1 VSDEII
7 NFYKKVK
14 EEPEEPIK
22 EQKEEPAPV
31 LPQPDEPFDK
41 FLLELAEKLKTEKV
55 ITEKQQEVFV
65 EQVRQPVSE
74 DTNDPFK
81 KFLESFASNLKEDKI
96 VNREENI
103 KEATINFINK
113 LKEQPAEPFIIKD
126 QPLVRT
132 KKKDYLPQKFAK
144 KLPEPAIEE
153 PVEEELI
160 EPVETLEPQTSNK
173 YVQELQATDKVSK
186 KQIPEKIKKLSD
198 IKAVVTEQ
206 VTEQFN
212 KLRQMYPNFMPH
224 GGGGGGTNAVQ
235 YALGG
240 TMDGDLNVTGKYLS
254 GGIDIGTLFGSGGG
268 GGAADRLISGS
279 QSLILNP
286 DGTVSF
292 PNNFIV
298 PPDGEIL
305 NIESETN
312 TSELSGFT
320 RISLSPFGFF
330 AYDNNNNSISFSS
343 ADDTIV
349 LASKD
354 EYEWKFN
361 SLGVLEGPNNTLT
374 VNGLSSLGKIL
385 SGDRDLADI
394 FLTSETDSQTLS
406 WNATGY
412 ELSISNGN
420 TISLSS
426 LSAAPSLGRE
436 DVNTLVIENSGTW
449 NEAYNI
455 GTAYQSISSTFLT
468 SETDSQTLTF
478 TESSAELSIS
488 NGNTVSLTSINTTF
502 ATNSGKYESVYTT
515 VQTSSGS
522 WNKNYIYVSTNTNLS
537 LNYKYAID
545 TLSGSLTA
553 TLPANPNFG
562 DEIEVFDVRG
572 AWSTNNL
579 VLDNNGNY
587 IEQRLDTLGCNVRF
601 GIIKLIYTDN
611 NIGWRII
618 PFPRHDVLPILA
630 PDVSIQVNALSGLTP
645 LTVNFTGVN
654 NLGEEIAPVNTWTWN
669 VTGGNTPQFTT
680 QNTTFTYQT
689 SGTFTVNLT
698 AANSI
703 GTDTASITIS
713 ATSFPIP
720 LSGLLVRFNADS
732 GIAQSGGN
740 ITSWTDQ
747 QNSVVATAFNGPS
760 LLTNEF
766 NGRNAVSF
774 DGVNDHFTF
783 SLPSTLLN
791 TSPRTIIVIGKY
803 TNPVSRFQEGM
814 LNSIA
819 PASDR
824 AYVFKNSLTR
834 NAFFFT
840 GGDQFGAVQFTA
852 NAYMIQSIVHRTNGT
867 GFIRVNGVAGTD
879 TTANSTISL
888 NNFVIGARS
897 TSSERFLGTIVE
909 LLIYDRELSI
919 QEIQQLEAYANIP

>member
-7 NFYKKVK
+7 NFYKKAADT
-14 EEPEEPIK
+14 EEPQKPIE

-41 FLLELAEKLKTEKV
+41 FLLELAEKLKKEKV

-65 EQVRQPVSE
+65 EQVQQPISE

-81 KFLESFASNLKEDKI
+81 KFLDSFASNLKEDKI

-103 KEATINFINK
+103 KEATISFINK

-126 QPLVRT
+126 QPLVRA

-144 KLPEPAIEE
+144 KLPEPVIEE
-153 PVEEELI
+153 PVEEELV
-160 EPVETLEPQTSNK
+160 EPVEILEPQTGNK

-254 GGIDIGTLFGSGGG
+254 GGVDIGTLFGGGES
-268 GGAADRLISGS
+268 AADRLVSGS

-286 DGTVSF
+286 DGTVSY

-361 SLGVLEGPNNTLT
+361 SEGILEGPNNTLT

-394 FLTSETDSQTLS
+394 FLTAETDNQTLS

-436 DVNTLVIENSGTW
+436 DVNTLVVENSGTW
-449 NEAYNI
+449 NAAYK
-455 GTAYQSISSTFLT
+455 
-468 SETDSQTLTF
+468 
-478 TESSAELSIS
+478 
-488 NGNTVSLTSINTTF
+488 F
-502 ATNSGKYESVYTT
+502 AV
-515 VQTSSGS
+515 
-522 WNKNYIYVSTNTNLS
+522 
-537 LNYKYAID
+537 AM
-545 TLSGSLTA
+545 
-553 TLPANPNFG
+553 
-562 DEIEVFDVRG
+562 
-572 AWSTNNL
+572 
-579 VLDNNGNY
+579 
-587 IEQRLDTLGCNVRF
+587 
-601 GIIKLIYTDN
+601 
-611 NIGWRII
+611 
-618 PFPRHDVLPILA
+618 
-630 PDVSIQVNALSGLTP
+630 
-645 LTVNFTGVN
+645 
-654 NLGEEIAPVNTWTWN
+654 
-669 VTGGNTPQFTT
+669 
-680 QNTTFTYQT
+680 
-689 SGTFTVNLT
+689 
-698 AANSI
+698 SI
-703 GTDTASITIS
+703 G
-713 ATSFPIP
+713 
-720 LSGLLVRFNADS
+720 LS
-732 GIAQSGGN
+732 
-740 ITSWTDQ
+740 
-747 QNSVVATAFNGPS
+747 
-760 LLTNEF
+760 
-766 NGRNAVSF
+766 
-774 DGVNDHFTF
+774 
-783 SLPSTLLN
+783 
-791 TSPRTIIVIGKY
+791 
-803 TNPVSRFQEGM
+803 
-814 LNSIA
+814 
-819 PASDR
+819 
-824 AYVFKNSLTR
+824 
-834 NAFFFT
+834 
-840 GGDQFGAVQFTA
+840 
-852 NAYMIQSIVHRTNGT
+852 
-867 GFIRVNGVAGTD
+867 
-879 TTANSTISL
+879 
-888 NNFVIGARS
+888 
-897 TSSERFLGTIVE
+897 
-909 LLIYDRELSI
+909 
-919 QEIQQLEAYANIP
+919 

>member
-14 EEPEEPIK
+14 EEPEEPIE
-22 EQKEEPAPV
+22 EQKEELAPV

-55 ITEKQQEVFV
+55 ITEKQQELFV
-65 EQVRQPVSE
+65 EQVQQPVSK

-81 KFLESFASNLKEDKI
+81 KFLDSFASNLKEDKI

-126 QPLVRT
+126 QPLVRA

-144 KLPEPAIEE
+144 KLPEPVIEE

-160 EPVETLEPQTSNK
+160 EPIETVEPQTGNK

-254 GGIDIGTLFGSGGG
+254 GGVDISTLFDSGGES
-268 GGAADRLISGS
+268 AADKLVSGS

-343 ADDTIV
+343 ADDAIV

-361 SLGVLEGPNNTLT
+361 SQGILEGPNNTLT

-394 FLTSETDSQTLS
+394 FLTSETDSQTLTFTES
-406 WNATGY
+406 SAK
-412 ELSISNGN
+412 LSISNGN
-420 TISLSS
+420 TISLSAFQPQVRQFDYVQIDS
-426 LSAAPSLGRE
+426 NSYNYCGVAPYG
-436 DVNTLVIENSGTW
+436 
-449 NEAYNI
+449 A
-455 GTAYQSISSTFLT
+455 LT
-468 SETDSQTLTF
+468 SDSTWTIKRLFFSSVGTL
-478 TESSAELSIS
+478 L
-488 NGNTVSLTSINTTF
+488 
-502 ATNSGKYESVYTT
+502 
-515 VQTSSGS
+515 SSG
-522 WNKNYIYVSTNTNLS
+522 V
-537 LNYKYAID
+537 
-545 TLSGSLTA
+545 
-553 TLPANPNFG
+553 
-562 DEIEVFDVRG
+562 
-572 AWSTNNL
+572 
-579 VLDNNGNY
+579 
-587 IEQRLDTLGCNVRF
+587 
-601 GIIKLIYTDN
+601 
-611 NIGWRII
+611 
-618 PFPRHDVLPILA
+618 
-630 PDVSIQVNALSGLTP
+630 
-645 LTVNFTGVN
+645 VN
-654 NLGEEIAPVNTWTWN
+654 N
-669 VTGGNTPQFTT
+669 
-680 QNTTFTYQT
+680 
-689 SGTFTVNLT
+689 
-698 AANSI
+698 SI
-703 GTDTASITIS
+703 WDNRYSYS
-713 ATSFPIP
+713 
-720 LSGLLVRFNADS
+720 
-732 GIAQSGGN
+732 
-740 ITSWTDQ
+740 
-747 QNSVVATAFNGPS
+747 
-760 LLTNEF
+760 
-766 NGRNAVSF
+766 
-774 DGVNDHFTF
+774 
-783 SLPSTLLN
+783 
-791 TSPRTIIVIGKY
+791 Y
-803 TNPVSRFQEGM
+803 
-814 LNSIA
+814 
-819 PASDR
+819 
-824 AYVFKNSLTR
+824 
-834 NAFFFT
+834 
-840 GGDQFGAVQFTA
+840 
-852 NAYMIQSIVHRTNGT
+852 
-867 GFIRVNGVAGTD
+867 
-879 TTANSTISL
+879 
-888 NNFVIGARS
+888 
-897 TSSERFLGTIVE
+897 
-909 LLIYDRELSI
+909 
-919 QEIQQLEAYANIP
+919 

>member
-14 EEPEEPIK
+14 EEPEEPIE

-31 LPQPDEPFDK
+31 LPQPNEPFDK
-41 FLLELAEKLKTEKV
+41 FLLELAEKLKKEKV

-65 EQVRQPVSE
+65 EQVQQPVSE

-81 KFLESFASNLKEDKI
+81 KFLDSFASNLKEDKI

-103 KEATINFINK
+103 KEATISFINK

-126 QPLVRT
+126 QPLVRA

-153 PVEEELI
+153 PVEEELVKPI
-160 EPVETLEPQTSNK
+160 ETLEPQTGNK

-206 VTEQFN
+206 VIEQFN
-212 KLRQMYPNFMPH
+212 KLKQMYPNFMPH

-254 GGIDIGTLFGSGGG
+254 GGVDISTLFGSGES
-268 GGAADRLISGS
+268 AADRLVSGS

-361 SLGVLEGPNNTLT
+361 SQGILEGPNNTLT

-436 DVNTLVIENSGTW
+436 DVNTLVVENSGTW

-455 GTAYQSISSTFLT
+455 GTAYQAVSSTFLT

-478 TESSAELSIS
+478 TEFSAELSIS
-488 NGNTVSLTSINTTF
+488 NGNTISLSALSGEKFDQSLNTT
-502 ATNSGKYESVYTT
+502 ND
-515 VQTSSGS
+515 VQF
-522 WNKNYIYVSTNTNLS
+522 N
-537 LNYKYAID
+537 
-545 TLSGSLTA
+545 
-553 TLPANPNFG
+553 
-562 DEIEVFDVRG
+562 
-572 AWSTNNL
+572 
-579 VLDNNGNY
+579 
-587 IEQRLDTLGCNVRF
+587 
-601 GIIKLIYTDN
+601 
-611 NIGWRII
+611 
-618 PFPRHDVLPILA
+618 
-630 PDVSIQVNALSGLTP
+630 QVNANVYLSGGINLFNLLSSSGGGTAVANEVRSDFVSP
-645 LTVNFTGVN
+645 YTYTG
-654 NLGEEIAPVNTWTWN
+654 IAVGGTLESTAAWTIRRSE
-669 VTGGNTPQFTT
+669 
-680 QNTTFTYQT
+680 YDD
-689 SGTFTVNLT
+689 SGSYVATLT
-698 AANSI
+698 AAPVKW
-703 GTDTASITIS
+703 DDRLTASYS
-713 ATSFPIP
+713 
-720 LSGLLVRFNADS
+720 
-732 GIAQSGGN
+732 
-740 ITSWTDQ
+740 
-747 QNSVVATAFNGPS
+747 
-760 LLTNEF
+760 
-766 NGRNAVSF
+766 
-774 DGVNDHFTF
+774 
-783 SLPSTLLN
+783 
-791 TSPRTIIVIGKY
+791 
-803 TNPVSRFQEGM
+803 
-814 LNSIA
+814 
-819 PASDR
+819 
-824 AYVFKNSLTR
+824 
-834 NAFFFT
+834 
-840 GGDQFGAVQFTA
+840 
-852 NAYMIQSIVHRTNGT
+852 
-867 GFIRVNGVAGTD
+867 
-879 TTANSTISL
+879 
-888 NNFVIGARS
+888 
-897 TSSERFLGTIVE
+897 
-909 LLIYDRELSI
+909 
-919 QEIQQLEAYANIP
+919 